1 MIKDIEELVFPKCR
15 LCPRQCGVERNLY
28 KGLCKTNNELE
39 VASYN
44 LHFGEEP
51 PISGINGSGTIFF
64 AGCSLSCVYCQNYP
78 ISQLKSA
85 YKKVST
91 DELAE
96 IMIKLQKRGAH
107 NINLV
112 TPSHFVHLICESIDE
127 AKKLGLKIPIVYN
140 TSSYDRDDVVLY
152 LEKYVDIYLADLK
165 YTNSSLSKSLSG
177 VSDYFEIAIKALLAM
192 YKTKGALKV
201 INGIATSGLM
211 VRHLILPGHPDNTI
225 KVIKWIEDNLP
236 DVPISLMSQYFP
248 AYKAF
253 EFKDINRK
261 LKEIEYN
268 EIVSYLNKTQI
279 DGFIQD
285 YCNNS

>member
-1 MIKDIEELVFPKCR
+1 MIGIEELVFPKCR
-15 LCPRQCGVERNLY
+15 LCPRQCGVDRNKY
-28 KGLCKTNNELE
+28 RGLCKTKNELE
-39 VASYN
+39 IASYN

-64 AGCSLSCVYCQNYP
+64 AGCNLSCVYCQNYP

-85 YKKVST
+85 YRQVST
-91 DELAE
+91 DELAG

-112 TPSHFVHLICESIDE
+112 TPSHFVHLICNSIDK
-127 AKKLGLKIPIVYN
+127 ARTQGLNIPIVYN
-140 TSSYDRDDVVLY
+140 TSSYDREDVVLY

-165 YTNSSLSKSLSG
+165 YTDSSLSKSLSG
-177 VSDYFEIAIKALLAM
+177 VSDYFEIATKALLTM

-201 INGIATSGLM
+201 KKGIAISGLLI
-211 VRHLILPGHPDNTI
+211 RHLILPGHLDNTI
-225 KVIKWIEDNLP
+225 KALEWIENNLP
-236 DVPISLMSQYFP
+236 KVPVSLMSQYFP
-248 AYKAF
+248 AYRALK
-253 EFKDINRK
+253 FKDINRK
-261 LKEIEYN
+261 LQKFEYN
-268 EIVSYLNKTQI
+268 KVLSYLNRTQI